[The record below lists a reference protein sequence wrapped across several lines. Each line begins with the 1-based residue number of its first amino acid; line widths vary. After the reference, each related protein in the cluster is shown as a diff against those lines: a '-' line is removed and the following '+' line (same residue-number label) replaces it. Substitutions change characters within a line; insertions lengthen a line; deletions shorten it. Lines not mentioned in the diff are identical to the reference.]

1 MQKENCIYIGQVA
14 RLHGFKGEVS
24 LFLDVTDPSDYLQME
39 IFVLDIDACLTPFIV
54 EYIKPKNKGFIMV
67 KFKGIDDERSAQRL
81 LKKNI
86 YLPDTVLPELGNT
99 SFYDHEVVGYA
110 VHDVSFGPIGDLVEV
125 LDHSA
130 NPLLQ
135 IDKDGIE
142 VLVPIFDGLI
152 VEVKRKEKILIIKA
166 PEGLI
171 ELYLS

>member
-1 MQKENCIYIGQVA
+1 
-14 RLHGFKGEVS
+14 
-24 LFLDVTDPSDYLQME
+24 
-39 IFVLDIDACLTPFIV
+39 
-54 EYIKPKNKGFIMV
+54 MV

-110 VHDVSFGPIGDLVEV
+110 VHDVSFGSIGILVEV

-152 VEVKRKEKILIIKA
+152 VEVKRKEKILLIKA